1 MAMKKK
7 YRSYSYYPSQ
17 RKKKI
22 KINKVRFTLFI
33 LSCLLIL
40 SGIGF
45 GLKLILTD
53 KVDVSLALTDDL
65 NPKEGES
72 LYRLSLSWEPL
83 KKDAYKEIQ
92 ININDKSYVLDN
104 TATRFD
110 VDLSAPNTD
119 YKITF
124 QARRKGLF
132 FSKKVK
138 DVIRTFAD
146 NERIEQ
152 SIADLKIKD
161 HVLLFSHALKKTKEM
176 KFDSEEIR
184 YEIIDVINQS
194 VIEGDVTITSEDR
207 EEVNLQVEIPIE
219 KLVQA
224 PVLALRMRMEIN
236 NHILSIPVQVNKGSQ
251 VFKGLDGYELLPQ
264 SDNLILVNKELP
276 HLNYKNHQFYAESL
290 HLNIGTTDILT
301 YQLVDASRNIIV
313 DEAYLEG
320 GNKAIE
326 LSDLKE
332 GNYVVKLNDLPLYT
346 DEVLSEQWYC
356 ILRNGVAN
364 HVTLKS
370 ENGLLYL
377 IVRSVKE
384 VPEDVYDILIDPGHG
399 GLDGGTVAGELT
411 EANEALKLSKYIASR
426 LEDHG
431 LKVKLTRIEDVDPAG
446 PGKSDYGKSP
456 FYDEGRVEQVYR
468 YQTKYMISN
477 HLNSFNESLEGF
489 EVYSSVIN
497 DDDWSSR
504 VSTALKEA
512 GQDPRDSVKSEFRSS
527 EGSYK
532 KYFVCRGSSY
542 EEKYGCLNDS
552 LDYLYIIR
560 ETGGA
565 LSQSSELVEH
575 NNSYDSIPHY
585 GSETLLIEY
594 AYLDNPKDYKEWI
607 ADWKSW
613 GEAVVKATVEYLG
626 VKYQK

>member
-1 MAMKKK
+1 M
-7 YRSYSYYPSQ
+7 
-17 RKKKI
+17 
-22 KINKVRFTLFI
+22 
-33 LSCLLIL
+33 
-40 SGIGF
+40 
-45 GLKLILTD
+45 
-53 KVDVSLALTDDL
+53 
-65 NPKEGES
+65 
-72 LYRLSLSWEPL
+72 
-83 KKDAYKEIQ
+83 
-92 ININDKSYVLDN
+92 
-104 TATRFD
+104 
-110 VDLSAPNTD
+110 
-119 YKITF
+119 
-124 QARRKGLF
+124 
-132 FSKKVK
+132 
-138 DVIRTFAD
+138 
-146 NERIEQ
+146 
-152 SIADLKIKD
+152 
-161 HVLLFSHALKKTKEM
+161 
-176 KFDSEEIR
+176 
-184 YEIIDVINQS
+184 
-194 VIEGDVTITSEDR
+194 
-207 EEVNLQVEIPIE
+207 
-219 KLVQA
+219 
-224 PVLALRMRMEIN
+224 
-236 NHILSIPVQVNKGSQ
+236 
-251 VFKGLDGYELLPQ
+251 
-264 SDNLILVNKELP
+264 
-276 HLNYKNHQFYAESL
+276 
-290 HLNIGTTDILT
+290 
-301 YQLVDASRNIIV
+301 
-313 DEAYLEG
+313 
-320 GNKAIE
+320 
-326 LSDLKE
+326 
-332 GNYVVKLNDLPLYT
+332 
-346 DEVLSEQWYC
+346 
-356 ILRNGVAN
+356 
-364 HVTLKS
+364 TLKS

-431 LKVKLTRIEDVDPAG
+431 LKVKLTRTEDVDPAG